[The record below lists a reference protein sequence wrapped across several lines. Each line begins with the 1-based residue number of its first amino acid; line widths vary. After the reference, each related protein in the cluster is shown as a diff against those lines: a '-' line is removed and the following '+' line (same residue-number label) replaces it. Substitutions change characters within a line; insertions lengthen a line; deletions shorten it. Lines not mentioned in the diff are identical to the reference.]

1 MLDMKFEDVSAEEL
15 ENEILI
21 ETMDHYGD
29 MKDELGFDSVWSIF
43 DGGPMEASEALFKD
57 KQYLVKY
64 QYIQNGYSLED
75 IQNGRAWAEVSM
87 SSAGGTNKEL
97 WTAAES
103 CIKQSGTHHMYI
115 EDFTMQDDGSFQLVT
130 GS

>member
-21 ETMDHYGD
+21 ETMDHFGD
-29 MKDELGFDSVWSIF
+29 MKDELGFNSIWSIF
-43 DGGPMEASEALFKD
+43 DGGSMEANEALFKD
-57 KQYLVKY
+57 RQYLVKY
-64 QYIQNGYSLED
+64 KFIRPDATLED
-75 IQNGRAWAEVSM
+75 MQNDKAWGEVSTF
-87 SSAGGTNKEL
+87 SAGGTIKDL